1 METNLWGHAL
11 GSLFPIPFM
20 RSPPEEAVLVV
31 TLPDHTGLDSGH
43 PVFVVHNGMVAG
55 TLFWGDRGLLTP
67 AGQGTPIKVET
78 PG

>member
-20 RSPPEEAVLVV
+20 RSLPEEAGTGGG

-55 TLFWGDRGLLTP
+55 TLCL
-67 AGQGTPIKVET
+67 GTENC
-78 PG
+78 